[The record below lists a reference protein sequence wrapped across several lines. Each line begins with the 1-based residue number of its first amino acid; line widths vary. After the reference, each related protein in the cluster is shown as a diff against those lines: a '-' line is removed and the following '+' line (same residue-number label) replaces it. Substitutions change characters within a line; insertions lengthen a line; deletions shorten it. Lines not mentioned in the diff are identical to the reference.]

1 VVYNLGM
8 KKIGVVG
15 TGIMGSGIAVNY
27 LKAGYDVFIWNRS
40 PEKTTSLQQA
50 GAILAKSPKELTEQS
65 DIVFEVT
72 AKDESSQGVWQG
84 SNGILAGAGKDKVLV
99 ASATL
104 SVDWT
109 VQLSK
114 LCAEQDLTFFDMP
127 LTGGRIAAEG
137 GTLSLLVG
145 GDAAKLETLKPD
157 LEAISSKVFYFG
169 PAGSGMKYKLI
180 LNGLQAAHVA
190 AFGEAMRLAEAEGLA
205 AAQVGPAL
213 CDRPGGAV
221 TNLAWAAYQQD
232 RIPLTFS
239 VDWITKDLEYA
250 RQMGAKVDLPILDDV
265 LAVYQKTRDAG
276 HGDED
281 WAVINKN

>member
-1 VVYNLGM
+1 M

-50 GAILAKSPKELTEQS
+50 GAILTKSPEELTEQS

-72 AKDESSQGVWQG
+72 AKDESSQAVWQG
-84 SNGILAGAGKDKVLV
+84 GSGILAGAGKDKVLV

-104 SVDWT
+104 SVGWT

-114 LCAEQDLTFFDMP
+114 LCAEQGLIFFDMP

-145 GDAAKLETLKPD
+145 GDTTKLEALKPD
-157 LEAISSKVFYFG
+157 LKAISSKVFYFG

-180 LNGLQAAHVA
+180 LNGLQAAHIA
-190 AFGEAMRLAEAEGLA
+190 AFGEAMRLAKAEGLDS
-205 AAQVGPAL
+205 AQVGPAL

-221 TNLAWAAYQQD
+221 TNLAWTAYQQD

-265 LAVYQKTRDAG
+265 LAAYQKTRDAG

-281 WAVINKN
+281 WAIINKN